1 MKHRNIVTVIILSL
15 ITLGIYDLYW
25 LASTKKE
32 LNAHTKIHVP
42 TLWLLFSPILLL
54 LPMTIILLAT
64 RGADQSVAAIIS
76 IVLGIFI
83 VIGVTVVPVYWFL
96 KYSKAVSEY
105 TNGTIETAIA
115 FLLLWLLRFVGI
127 AVIQDKFNDMV
138 AAGGAPAVV
147 GVPAFAAPTPT
158 TAVSA
163 VAQQLANPAPQFQ
176 PPVNPVDPLAPQQP
190 SQPVPPNGPQTP
202 LIQ

>member
-32 LNAHTKIHVP
+32 LNARTRVHVP
-42 TLWLLFSPILLL
+42 TLWLLFSPILLF
-54 LPMTIILLAT
+54 LPMIIILLAT
-64 RGADQSVAAIIS
+64 RGIDQSVTTIIS
-76 IVLGIFI
+76 IVLGIVV

-127 AVIQDKFNDMV
+127 AVIQDKFNNMV
-138 AAGGAPAVV
+138 AAGGASAVV
-147 GVPAFAAPTPT
+147 GVPAFAASTPTP
-158 TAVSA
+158 AVSA

-176 PPVNPVDPLAPQQP
+176 SPVKPVNPSVPQQP
-190 SQPVPPNGPQTP
+190 SQPVPPNDPQAP